1 VSFMVEETLLAS
13 RSAPA
18 PNPIGAV
25 DVGLSSFIVDAD
37 GDRIPALRALH
48 SRLRQLRRADR
59 VLKRRRRGSGR
70 YRAQQQR
77 IARLHAKVADARANF
92 LHQVSR
98 RIVDENQVLVTE
110 TLNVRGMMRNRCLA
124 RAIADAGWGELR
136 RQIAYKAQWAQ
147 RTHIEVDPWFPSTK
161 RCSACHAVRRDLTL
175 ADFEGRVVL
184 LNIWATWCPP
194 CREEMPTLDA
204 LQARLGGS
212 DFHVLPL
219 SIDRAGLEPV
229 RRFYR
234 ETGIRNLD
242 LYIAE
247 DTRAML
253 ALAVVG
259 LPTTILIDRIGRERG
274 RLAGPAEWNSPEAVA
289 QISALI
295 DERKQ

>member
-1 VSFMVEETLLAS
+1 M
-13 RSAPA
+13 
-18 PNPIGAV
+18 
-25 DVGLSSFIVDAD
+25 D
-37 GDRIPALRALH
+37 GD
-48 SRLRQLRRADR
+48 
-59 VLKRRRRGSGR
+59 GR
-70 YRAQQQR
+70 
-77 IARLHAKVADARANF
+77 N
-92 LHQVSR
+92 
-98 RIVDENQVLVTE
+98 
-110 TLNVRGMMRNRCLA
+110 
-124 RAIADAGWGELR
+124 
-136 RQIAYKAQWAQ
+136 
-147 RTHIEVDPWFPSTK
+147 
-161 RCSACHAVRRDLTL
+161 LTL

-219 SIDRAGLEPV
+219 SIDRTGLEPV

-234 ETGIRNLD
+234 KTGIRNLD

>member
-1 VSFMVEETLLAS
+1 
-13 RSAPA
+13 
-18 PNPIGAV
+18 
-25 DVGLSSFIVDAD
+25 
-37 GDRIPALRALH
+37 
-48 SRLRQLRRADR
+48 
-59 VLKRRRRGSGR
+59 
-70 YRAQQQR
+70 
-77 IARLHAKVADARANF
+77 
-92 LHQVSR
+92 
-98 RIVDENQVLVTE
+98 
-110 TLNVRGMMRNRCLA
+110 
-124 RAIADAGWGELR
+124 
-136 RQIAYKAQWAQ
+136 
-147 RTHIEVDPWFPSTK
+147 
-161 RCSACHAVRRDLTL
+161 
-175 ADFEGRVVL
+175 
-184 LNIWATWCPP
+184 
-194 CREEMPTLDA
+194 MPTLDA

>member
-1 VSFMVEETLLAS
+1 V
-13 RSAPA
+13 
-18 PNPIGAV
+18 
-25 DVGLSSFIVDAD
+25 D
-37 GDRIPALRALH
+37 GD
-48 SRLRQLRRADR
+48 
-59 VLKRRRRGSGR
+59 G
-70 YRAQQQR
+70 
-77 IARLHAKVADARANF
+77 
-92 LHQVSR
+92 
-98 RIVDENQVLVTE
+98 
-110 TLNVRGMMRNRCLA
+110 
-124 RAIADAGWGELR
+124 
-136 RQIAYKAQWAQ
+136 
-147 RTHIEVDPWFPSTK
+147 
-161 RCSACHAVRRDLTL
+161 RDLTL

-259 LPTTILIDRIGRERG
+259 LPTTILIDRMGRELG

>member
-1 VSFMVEETLLAS
+1 M
-13 RSAPA
+13 
-18 PNPIGAV
+18 
-25 DVGLSSFIVDAD
+25 D
-37 GDRIPALRALH
+37 GD
-48 SRLRQLRRADR
+48 
-59 VLKRRRRGSGR
+59 GR
-70 YRAQQQR
+70 
-77 IARLHAKVADARANF
+77 N
-92 LHQVSR
+92 
-98 RIVDENQVLVTE
+98 
-110 TLNVRGMMRNRCLA
+110 
-124 RAIADAGWGELR
+124 
-136 RQIAYKAQWAQ
+136 
-147 RTHIEVDPWFPSTK
+147 
-161 RCSACHAVRRDLTL
+161 LTL

-259 LPTTILIDRIGRERG
+259 LPTTSLIARIGRERG

>member
-1 VSFMVEETLLAS
+1 M
-13 RSAPA
+13 
-18 PNPIGAV
+18 
-25 DVGLSSFIVDAD
+25 D
-37 GDRIPALRALH
+37 GD
-48 SRLRQLRRADR
+48 
-59 VLKRRRRGSGR
+59 
-70 YRAQQQR
+70 
-77 IARLHAKVADARANF
+77 
-92 LHQVSR
+92 
-98 RIVDENQVLVTE
+98 E
-110 TLNVRGMMRNRCLA
+110 
-124 RAIADAGWGELR
+124 
-136 RQIAYKAQWAQ
+136 
-147 RTHIEVDPWFPSTK
+147 
-161 RCSACHAVRRDLTL
+161 RDLTL

-204 LQARLGGS
+204 LQARLGGP

-234 ETGIRNLD
+234 ETDIRNLD

-259 LPTTILIDRIGRERG
+259 LPTTILIDRMGRELG

>member
-1 VSFMVEETLLAS
+1 MRRRDVLAGVLALAASPASARPPIPNHGTPRDLLS
-13 RSAPA
+13 P
-18 PNPIGAV
+18 PFV
-25 DVGLSSFIVDAD
+25 D
-37 GDRIPALRALH
+37 GD
-48 SRLRQLRRADR
+48 
-59 VLKRRRRGSGR
+59 GR
-70 YRAQQQR
+70 
-77 IARLHAKVADARANF
+77 N
-92 LHQVSR
+92 
-98 RIVDENQVLVTE
+98 
-110 TLNVRGMMRNRCLA
+110 
-124 RAIADAGWGELR
+124 
-136 RQIAYKAQWAQ
+136 
-147 RTHIEVDPWFPSTK
+147 
-161 RCSACHAVRRDLTL
+161 LTL

-219 SIDRAGLEPV
+219 SIDRTGLEPV

-234 ETGIRNLD
+234 KTGIRNLD

>member
-1 VSFMVEETLLAS
+1 M
-13 RSAPA
+13 
-18 PNPIGAV
+18 
-25 DVGLSSFIVDAD
+25 D
-37 GDRIPALRALH
+37 GD
-48 SRLRQLRRADR
+48 
-59 VLKRRRRGSGR
+59 GR
-70 YRAQQQR
+70 
-77 IARLHAKVADARANF
+77 N
-92 LHQVSR
+92 
-98 RIVDENQVLVTE
+98 
-110 TLNVRGMMRNRCLA
+110 
-124 RAIADAGWGELR
+124 
-136 RQIAYKAQWAQ
+136 
-147 RTHIEVDPWFPSTK
+147 
-161 RCSACHAVRRDLTL
+161 LTL

-295 DERKQ
+295 DERKR

>member
-1 VSFMVEETLLAS
+1 MRRRDVLAGVLALAASPASARPPIRHHETPRDLLS
-13 RSAPA
+13 P
-18 PNPIGAV
+18 PFV
-25 DVGLSSFIVDAD
+25 D
-37 GDRIPALRALH
+37 GD
-48 SRLRQLRRADR
+48 
-59 VLKRRRRGSGR
+59 
-70 YRAQQQR
+70 
-77 IARLHAKVADARANF
+77 
-92 LHQVSR
+92 
-98 RIVDENQVLVTE
+98 E
-110 TLNVRGMMRNRCLA
+110 
-124 RAIADAGWGELR
+124 
-136 RQIAYKAQWAQ
+136 
-147 RTHIEVDPWFPSTK
+147 
-161 RCSACHAVRRDLTL
+161 RDLTL

-204 LQARLGGS
+204 LQARLGGP

-234 ETGIRNLD
+234 ETDIRNLD

>member
-1 VSFMVEETLLAS
+1 V
-13 RSAPA
+13 
-18 PNPIGAV
+18 
-25 DVGLSSFIVDAD
+25 D
-37 GDRIPALRALH
+37 GD
-48 SRLRQLRRADR
+48 
-59 VLKRRRRGSGR
+59 GR
-70 YRAQQQR
+70 
-77 IARLHAKVADARANF
+77 N
-92 LHQVSR
+92 
-98 RIVDENQVLVTE
+98 
-110 TLNVRGMMRNRCLA
+110 
-124 RAIADAGWGELR
+124 
-136 RQIAYKAQWAQ
+136 
-147 RTHIEVDPWFPSTK
+147 
-161 RCSACHAVRRDLTL
+161 LTL

>member
-1 VSFMVEETLLAS
+1 V
-13 RSAPA
+13 
-18 PNPIGAV
+18 
-25 DVGLSSFIVDAD
+25 D
-37 GDRIPALRALH
+37 GD
-48 SRLRQLRRADR
+48 
-59 VLKRRRRGSGR
+59 G
-70 YRAQQQR
+70 
-77 IARLHAKVADARANF
+77 
-92 LHQVSR
+92 
-98 RIVDENQVLVTE
+98 
-110 TLNVRGMMRNRCLA
+110 
-124 RAIADAGWGELR
+124 
-136 RQIAYKAQWAQ
+136 
-147 RTHIEVDPWFPSTK
+147 
-161 RCSACHAVRRDLTL
+161 RDLTL

-247 DTRAML
+247 NTRAML

>member
-1 VSFMVEETLLAS
+1 MRRRDVLAGVLALAASPASARPPIPNHGTPRDLLS
-13 RSAPA
+13 P
-18 PNPIGAV
+18 PFV
-25 DVGLSSFIVDAD
+25 D
-37 GDRIPALRALH
+37 GD
-48 SRLRQLRRADR
+48 
-59 VLKRRRRGSGR
+59 G
-70 YRAQQQR
+70 
-77 IARLHAKVADARANF
+77 
-92 LHQVSR
+92 
-98 RIVDENQVLVTE
+98 
-110 TLNVRGMMRNRCLA
+110 
-124 RAIADAGWGELR
+124 
-136 RQIAYKAQWAQ
+136 
-147 RTHIEVDPWFPSTK
+147 
-161 RCSACHAVRRDLTL
+161 RDLTL

-274 RLAGPAEWNSPEAVA
+274 RLAGPAE
-289 QISALI
+289 
-295 DERKQ
+295 

>member
-1 VSFMVEETLLAS
+1 MRRRDVLAGGLALAASPASARPPIRHHETPRDLLS
-13 RSAPA
+13 P
-18 PNPIGAV
+18 PFV
-25 DVGLSSFIVDAD
+25 D
-37 GDRIPALRALH
+37 GD
-48 SRLRQLRRADR
+48 
-59 VLKRRRRGSGR
+59 
-70 YRAQQQR
+70 
-77 IARLHAKVADARANF
+77 
-92 LHQVSR
+92 
-98 RIVDENQVLVTE
+98 E
-110 TLNVRGMMRNRCLA
+110 
-124 RAIADAGWGELR
+124 
-136 RQIAYKAQWAQ
+136 
-147 RTHIEVDPWFPSTK
+147 
-161 RCSACHAVRRDLTL
+161 RDLPL

-194 CREEMPTLDA
+194 CREEMPTRDA
-204 LQARLGGS
+204 LQARLGGP

-234 ETGIRNLD
+234 ETDIRNLD

-259 LPTTILIDRIGRERG
+259 LPPTILIDRMGRELG

>member
-1 VSFMVEETLLAS
+1 MNTTDNTQAPSSRRHLLT
-13 RSAPA
+13 
-18 PNPIGAV
+18 GAV
-25 DVGLSSFIVDAD
+25 AVGALAAGAGWAWWRHSLGDVGDA
-37 GDRIPALRALH
+37 
-48 SRLRQLRRADR
+48 
-59 VLKRRRRGSGR
+59 
-70 YRAQQQR
+70 AQQALWQQEFTGLPGQ
-77 IARLHAKVADARANF
+77 AP
-92 LHQVSR
+92 
-98 RIVDENQVLVTE
+98 
-110 TLNVRGMMRNRCLA
+110 VRM
-124 RAIADAGWGELR
+124 
-136 RQIAYKAQWAQ
+136 QSYKGQ
-147 RTHIEVDPWFPSTK
+147 P
-161 RCSACHAVRRDLTL
+161 L
-175 ADFEGRVVL
+175 L